1 MLGQVARNTTVKM
14 EISTFIVFCFFVYY
28 LPFILPALHKIYV
41 LMRLLIHIASGFFS
55 LSFLCII
62 IVGFL
67 AFLAA
72 WGQIVFPVEEEE
84 DIFFDAEVE
93 MDEDDNFVDALC
105 GFQR

>member
-41 LMRLLIHIASGFFS
+41 LMRLLIHIASVFFS

-62 IVGFL
+62 IAGL
-67 AFLAA
+67 LAA
-72 WGQIVFPVEEEE
+72 WTQIVLPIEE
-84 DIFFDAEVE
+84 DEDLFFDAEME
-93 MDEDDNFVDALC
+93 MDEDDEFVDALC